1 MPDICQIY
9 ALDISDRIA
18 CSAGPM
24 AEDNKTSIMPSLATD
39 RGHCDC
45 EPGHAGLVV
54 VLHHVI
60 YQVRPNNI

>member
-24 AEDNKTSIMPSLATD
+24 AEDNKTSIMPSLATPLAQTED
-39 RGHCDC
+39 IVIVS
-45 EPGHAGLVV
+45 LVMLV
-54 VLHHVI
+54 WLWSCTMLYI
-60 YQVRPNNI
+60 R